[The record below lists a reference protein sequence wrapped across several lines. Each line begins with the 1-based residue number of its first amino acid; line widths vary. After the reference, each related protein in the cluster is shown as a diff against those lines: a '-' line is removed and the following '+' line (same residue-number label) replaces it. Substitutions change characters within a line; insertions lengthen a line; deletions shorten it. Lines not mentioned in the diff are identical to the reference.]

1 MAAAVEHAGDAVFIT
16 DAAGVIQYVNP
27 AFESLT
33 GYLRSE
39 AIGHTPN
46 ILKSGKHG
54 AEFYARLW
62 TTLREGRIWKARYTN
77 RRKDG
82 SFYETEATNSP
93 VRNAKGEITGFV
105 GVQKD
110 VTERAHLEE
119 QLRRS
124 QRMEALGTLA
134 GGIAHDFNNIL
145 TPVLGYVELMRA
157 ELPAHSGQAEYL
169 RQIREAGQR
178 GQDLVSKILMF
189 GRQAEVST
197 QPVNLPA
204 VAEQVLTLLRA
215 AVPKSI
221 AIQSSIAEGL
231 STVIADPTQMHQV
244 LMNLCVN
251 AVQAM
256 PQGGELTVAMDT
268 VELSDHTCYLGKHIS
283 GPFVRLTVTDTGIGI
298 PEDVLSHIFEP
309 FYTTKEVGK
318 GTGLGLSTVF
328 GIVQQHGGVIDLR
341 SRVGEGSTFC
351 VYLPVAA
358 PDLPPAAGAGG
369 RGSP

>member
-1 MAAAVEHAGDAVFIT
+1 M
-16 DAAGVIQYVNP
+16 
-27 AFESLT
+27 
-33 GYLRSE
+33 E
-39 AIGHTPN
+39 AI
-46 ILKSGKHG
+46 
-54 AEFYARLW
+54 
-62 TTLREGRIWKARYTN
+62 
-77 RRKDG
+77 
-82 SFYETEATNSP
+82 
-93 VRNAKGEITGFV
+93 
-105 GVQKD
+105 
-110 VTERAHLEE
+110 
-119 QLRRS
+119 
-124 QRMEALGTLA
+124 GTLA

-145 TPVLGYVELMRA
+145 TPVLGYVELMR
-157 ELPAHSGQAEYL
+157 EEFPPDSRQAEYL
-169 RQIREAGQR
+169 RLIQEAGHR
-178 GQDLVSKILMF
+178 GRDLVSKILQF
-189 GRQAEVST
+189 GRQAEAPRQHIS
-197 QPVNLPA
+197 LKE
-204 VAEQVLTLLRA
+204 VAEQVLTLLRPT
-215 AVPKSI
+215 VPKNVAMHS
-221 AIQSSIAEGL
+221 AMAEGL
-231 STVIADPTQMHQV
+231 SPVIADPTQMHQV

-256 PQGGELTVAMDT
+256 PQGGALTVAMDT
-268 VELSDHTCYLGKHIS
+268 VELSDHTCYLGKRIS